1 VKYLVRVRNTER
13 EVITERQWE
22 YKNIK
27 DAVRVKR
34 NAAKA
39 GFYSTV
45 SRVLDREK
53 VSANV

>member
-1 VKYLVRVRNTER
+1 MKYLVRVRNTER